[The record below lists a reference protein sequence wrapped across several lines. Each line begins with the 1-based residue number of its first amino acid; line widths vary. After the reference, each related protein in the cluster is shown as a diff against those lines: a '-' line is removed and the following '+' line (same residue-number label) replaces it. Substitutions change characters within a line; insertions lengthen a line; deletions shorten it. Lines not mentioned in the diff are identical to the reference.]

1 MRFGHSMLL
10 AASAAIIL
18 EGTEARYRSEW
29 AKTRVNQMKYRLER
43 TFGPGLRDLHDE
55 RGKVRVER
63 LGWANKIHQKLA
75 GQTLSINL
83 GPISLD
89 AGSANSYWLGFVQGM
104 NYTMK
109 PKEEQ

>member
-1 MRFGHSMLL
+1 
-10 AASAAIIL
+10 
-18 EGTEARYRSEW
+18 
-29 AKTRVNQMKYRLER
+29 MKYRLER